1 MYLTLQAV
9 KEYLRVT
16 HDADDALLTALLA
29 GAEEQ
34 AMRFLGTDTLEVR
47 SSLGSSSSTEYA
59 VPPDVVTAVLLMVR
73 ADYEAD
79 RPEHAAAWRDVAYER
94 LYAYREGLGV

>member
-1 MYLTLQAV
+1 MYLTLRQV

-16 HDADDALLTALLA
+16 HDADDALLESLLA

-47 SSLGSSSSTEYA
+47 SPGSSSSTEHA

-79 RPEHAAAWRDVAYER
+79 KPEHAAAWRDVAYER
-94 LYAYREGLGV
+94 LYSYRQGLGV